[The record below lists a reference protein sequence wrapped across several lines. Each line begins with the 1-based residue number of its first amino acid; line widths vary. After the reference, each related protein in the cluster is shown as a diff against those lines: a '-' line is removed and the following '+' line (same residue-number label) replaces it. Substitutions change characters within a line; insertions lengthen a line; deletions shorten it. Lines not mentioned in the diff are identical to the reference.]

1 MKYLLVV
8 AMAALALA
16 AVPAALASPPG
27 KLVKSAT
34 ASGQFAVTST
44 SADVK
49 HPRAL
54 YGRANGNIN
63 SATFVVSCSRGFTI
77 TSNSLDRRSAGTWR
91 LPILSHADSCTVIAS
106 VGGSGKVHVEIRV
119 VR

>member
-1 MKYLLVV
+1 
-8 AMAALALA
+8 MAALALA

-34 ASGQFAVTST
+34 ASGQFAVTSF

-49 HPRAL
+49 HPRVL
-54 YGRANGNIN
+54 YGRAIGRIN
-63 SATFVVSCSRGFTI
+63 SANFVVSCSRGFTI
-77 TSNSLDRRSAGTWR
+77 TSNSVSRTSAGTWR
-91 LPILSHADSCTVIAS
+91 LPILSRADSCTVIAS
-106 VGGSGKVHVEIRV
+106 VGGSGKVGAELRL